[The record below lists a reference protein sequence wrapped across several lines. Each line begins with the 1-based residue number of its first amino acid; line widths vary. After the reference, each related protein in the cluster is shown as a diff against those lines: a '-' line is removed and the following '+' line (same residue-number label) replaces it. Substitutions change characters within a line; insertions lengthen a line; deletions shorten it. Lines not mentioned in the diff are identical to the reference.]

1 MEMKKTMSGN
11 GSTNIQLANKE
22 NLNDLVQ
29 IYKDAFETHNIFQK
43 SEEEILIYLESA
55 HEKNKLSGGGFLVA
69 IVEDKAVGGILLK
82 KTSEDLN
89 GKHTVWKYNHL
100 AVSENYQKQGFG
112 GSLVKSAENMI
123 LDAINNKL
131 FNTAKIEIGVVDTKK
146 LVVDF
151 YKKYDFE
158 IEGELKSHY
167 RFGETVYILGKEI
180 K

>member
-1 MEMKKTMSGN
+1 MNSKIN
-11 GSTNIQLANKE
+11 VQLANKD
-22 NLNDLVQ
+22 DLKCLVP
-29 IYKDAFETHNIFQK
+29 IYKNAFETHNIFQK
-43 SEEEILIYLESA
+43 SEEEILNYLESA
-55 HEKNKLSGGGFLVA
+55 NEKNKLCGGGFLVA
-69 IVEDKAVGGILLK
+69 IVENKVVGGILLK

-100 AVSENYQKQGFG
+100 AVSENYRKQGLG
-112 GSLVKSAENMI
+112 GSLVKSAENII
-123 LDAINNKL
+123 LDAINKKL

-146 LVVDF
+146 LVIDF

-167 RFGETVYILGKEI
+167 RFGEKVYVLGKEI